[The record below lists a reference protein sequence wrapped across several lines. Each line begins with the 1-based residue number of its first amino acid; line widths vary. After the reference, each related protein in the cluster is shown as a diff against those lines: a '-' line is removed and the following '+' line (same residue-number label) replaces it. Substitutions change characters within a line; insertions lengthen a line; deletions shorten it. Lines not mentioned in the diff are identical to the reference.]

1 MHLAIKTER
10 QVNVHLIAIGG
21 SAMHNM
27 AIALHRKGFHVTGSD
42 DEIVEPSKSR
52 LQVCGLLPES
62 IGWDPTR
69 IHSGLDAVIV
79 GMHARG
85 DNPELL
91 KAQELGLKVYSYP
104 EYLYE
109 QTRYKTRV
117 VIGGSHGKTSITA
130 MVLHV
135 AAHAGVDTD
144 YMVGAQLA
152 GFDCM
157 VRLTEAAAFAV
168 LEGDEYLSSP
178 IDLRPKFHLYQ
189 PDIALISGIAWDHI
203 NVFPTF
209 ENYIDQFRVFTE
221 KITQGGSLIYCEADP
236 EVKRVAESVR
246 EDIRR
251 VPYDV
256 HPHVIRNGVTSL
268 ITDKGEVPLKVFGRH
283 NLQNL
288 NGAMQV
294 CLAMGIPADAFYSA
308 IQSFGGAAKRLELV
322 MKNDLSAVYKDF
334 AHSPSKLKA
343 TTDAL
348 KEQYPDR
355 LLVACMELHTFSSL
369 NEQFL
374 DEYNGAMKK
383 ADRAIVYFNAH
394 TIAHKKLK
402 PITEE
407 QVRRAFGDKRIEVF
421 TDSGKLTETLKGMN
435 WTDANLLMMS
445 SGNFDGIDFARLAGE
460 LLRAV
465 RN

>member
-1 MHLAIKTER
+1 
-10 QVNVHLIAIGG
+10 
-21 SAMHNM
+21 
-27 AIALHRKGFHVTGSD
+27 
-42 DEIVEPSKSR
+42 
-52 LQVCGLLPES
+52 
-62 IGWDPTR
+62 
-69 IHSGLDAVIV
+69 
-79 GMHARG
+79 
-85 DNPELL
+85 
-91 KAQELGLKVYSYP
+91 
-104 EYLYE
+104 
-109 QTRYKTRV
+109 
-117 VIGGSHGKTSITA
+117 
-130 MVLHV
+130 
-135 AAHAGVDTD
+135 
-144 YMVGAQLA
+144 
-152 GFDCM
+152 
-157 VRLTEAAAFAV
+157 
-168 LEGDEYLSSP
+168 
-178 IDLRPKFHLYQ
+178 
-189 PDIALISGIAWDHI
+189 
-203 NVFPTF
+203 
-209 ENYIDQFRVFTE
+209 
-221 KITQGGSLIYCEADP
+221 
-236 EVKRVAESVR
+236 
-246 EDIRR
+246 
-251 VPYDV
+251 
-256 HPHVIRNGVTSL
+256 
-268 ITDKGEVPLKVFGRH
+268 
-283 NLQNL
+283 
-288 NGAMQV
+288 MQV

-383 ADRAIVYFNAH
+383 ADRAIVYFNPH